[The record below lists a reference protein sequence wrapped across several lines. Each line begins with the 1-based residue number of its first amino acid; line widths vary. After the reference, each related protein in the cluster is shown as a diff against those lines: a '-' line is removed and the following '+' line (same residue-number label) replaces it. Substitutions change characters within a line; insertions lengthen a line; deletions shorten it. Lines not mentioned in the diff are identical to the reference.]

1 LNCDEKELKRLI
13 SEADES
19 GDGRLQLR
27 EFRELLFKLQF
38 TW

>member
-1 LNCDEKELKRLI
+1 LFAET
-13 SEADES
+13 DES